1 MQARRHDDPAIAGA
15 RCDSEG
21 FVAALIV
28 AKLLR
33 FAASPSFTIMALLT
47 AVFDSGAP
55 SVLCSTASGATL
67 NGMAPM
73 YLLMAAFHLGP
84 WLKLISRRRNAP
96 GMTLFP
102 GLDRF
107 SYIQRWS
114 GSDEPRR

>member
-1 MQARRHDDPAIAGA
+1 MQARRHDDPANAGA
-15 RCDSEG
+15 RCDGEG

-84 WLKLISRRRNAP
+84 WLKLISRRRNVAWHDS
-96 GMTLFP
+96 FP
-102 GLDRF
+102 GSRSF
-107 SYIQRWS
+107 
-114 GSDEPRR
+114 

>member
-1 MQARRHDDPAIAGA
+1 VIQARRHDDPANAGA
-15 RCDSEG
+15 RCDSDG

-73 YLLMAAFHLGP
+73 YVLMAAFHLGP
-84 WLKLISRRRNAP
+84 WLKLISRRQNVASHDS
-96 GMTLFP
+96 FP
-102 GLDRF
+102 ESRSF
-107 SYIQRWS
+107 
-114 GSDEPRR
+114 